1 MDVGAT
7 ILAARRQAGL
17 TQAELAER
25 SGTSQATLSA
35 YERGRKRPSAETL
48 GRILQAAGVRLTT
61 QAATRAVLTPGPG
74 SLERLART
82 LGEVIELAAELP
94 SRHSPTLRYP
104 RLPSPPG
111 GTA

>member
-25 SGTSQATLSA
+25 CGTSQATLSA
-35 YERGRKRPSAETL
+35 YEHGRKRPSAETL
-48 GRILQAAGVRLTT
+48 DRILGAAGVRL
-61 QAATRAVLTPGPG
+61 AIEPASRPVLTPGPG
-74 SLERLART
+74 RLERLART
-82 LGEVIELAAELP
+82 LGEVVELAAELP

-111 GTA
+111 GAA